1 MSFYKSKKWL
11 KKRANILRR
20 DNYECRECKR
30 YGKTTPATTV
40 HHIYPLETHPHL
52 RLISDN
58 LISLCNECHNSM
70 HDRNTNAITDVGKRW
85 QEKIAP
91 HLQSLYFS
99 L

>member
-1 MSFYKSKKWL
+1 MNFYKSKRWI
-11 KKRANILRR
+11 KKRENILRR

-40 HHIYPLETHPHL
+40 HHIYPLETHHHL
-52 RLISDN
+52 RLISIN
-58 LISLCNECHNSM
+58 LISLCNKCHNSM
-70 HDRNTNAITDVGKRW
+70 HDRNTNAITDIGKRW
-85 QEKIAP
+85 QGKIAP